1 MTDWEVSIGINNS
14 SNLILRV
21 ETIWY
26 IDQIEIG
33 FEPGVENPSFE
44 TKLDL
49 RIRNET
55 FNCWTWILLIGFEK

>member
-1 MTDWEVSIGINNS
+1 MWLDFTMS
-14 SNLILRV
+14 SSLIVRV

-33 FEPGVENPSFE
+33 FGPGVENQSFE
-44 TKLDL
+44 PKLDL

-55 FNCWTWILLIGFEK
+55 LNCSTWIQLIGIDK